1 MKKELSIYL
10 DFARISAAFLV
21 LIYHSNGMG
30 ITGGFLWQLGGYGQT
45 AVMIF
50 FVLSGYVIAHVS
62 SKREKE
68 LSTYTFARLSRMY
81 SVVIPALI
89 VTFLC
94 NELGQIFIQKQYS
107 GPWNSNEPLEY
118 YRYFITFFMLQDY
131 WAINLSPSNN
141 GPFWS
146 ISFEITYYII
156 FASIYFSKNKTRAL
170 LFSTAIALAAGP
182 TIVFLFPIWLLG
194 VLIYRIHENGT
205 LNCPKYCNDLLFIGS
220 IIALAFSPDYR
231 EFLNTTIPGINRESI
246 AGDFLDGLLFSLNLL
261 TAPVFI
267 ERIRAALTLFSK
279 PIAFLASLTF
289 SFYLFHQPLIRLL
302 AGVSP
307 FIDNPSSISNR
318 VFVLAGTFFI
328 IVIIGLPCER
338 YKSKLNTSLRKISH
352 IISRQLKT
360 I

>member
-10 DFARISAAFLV
+10 DFARISAAFMV

-62 SKREKE
+62 SKREME
-68 LSTYTFARLSRMY
+68 LSTYTFARLSRIY
-81 SVVIPALI
+81 SVAIPALI
-89 VTFLC
+89 LTLLC
-94 NELGQIFIQKQYS
+94 NELGQIFIQKQYT
-107 GPWNSNEPLEY
+107 GPWNENEPLEY
-118 YRYFITFFMLQDY
+118 YRYFITLFMLQDF

-156 FASIYFSKNKTRAL
+156 FAAIYFSKNKNRAL
-170 LFSTAIALAAGP
+170 LFSTAIALTAGP
-182 TIVFLFPIWLLG
+182 TIVSLFPIWLLG
-194 VLIYRIHENGT
+194 VLIYKIHDNNKIK
-205 LNCPKYCNDLLFIGS
+205 LPKNYNDLLFIGS
-220 IIALAFSPDYR
+220 LITLAFSPYYR
-231 EFLNTTIPGINRESI
+231 DLLNTSIPGINRTSI
-246 AGDFLDGLLFSLNLL
+246 TGDFLDGLLFSLNLL
-261 TAPVFI
+261 AAPAFI
-267 ERIRAALTLFSK
+267 ERIRTILLLFSK

-289 SFYLFHQPLIRLL
+289 SFYLFHQPLVRLL

-328 IVIIGLPCER
+328 VVFIGLPCER
-338 YKSKLNTSLRKISH
+338 YKSKLNTSFRKISH
-352 IISRQLKT
+352 LITKQFKMV
-360 I
+360 